1 MNMKKLL
8 LYLYTLLCIPSI
20 FILNLL
26 DSEEYK
32 KQLKSNGISW
42 FIYLIPHVLIF
53 WTLVITA
60 ICLFNR

>member
-1 MNMKKLL
+1 MKKIL
-8 LYLYTLLCIPSI
+8 LYLYTLICIPSI

-26 DSEEYK
+26 DSEEYQKNLK
-32 KQLKSNGISW
+32 KDDRGLSW

-60 ICLFNR
+60 IYLFNR

>member
-1 MNMKKLL
+1 MKKFL

-26 DSEEYK
+26 DSEEYQKNLK
-32 KQLKSNGISW
+32 KDGFSW

-60 ICLFNR
+60 IYLFNR